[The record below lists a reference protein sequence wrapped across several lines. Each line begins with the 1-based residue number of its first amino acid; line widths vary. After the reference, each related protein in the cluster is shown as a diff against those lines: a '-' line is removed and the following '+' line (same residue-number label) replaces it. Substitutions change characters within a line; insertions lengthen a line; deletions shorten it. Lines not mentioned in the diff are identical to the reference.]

1 MIMLHQPLY
10 DSVLL
15 LSYLVLTPRVFQEIR
30 GAVTKDR
37 LRMGSPSAPLESRV
51 MASDT
56 SYTIPQPSGTIP
68 VSTATRDPLVGDT
81 VPPPEYHT

>member
-1 MIMLHQPLY
+1 MLHQPLY
-10 DSVLL
+10 NSVLL
-15 LSYLVLTPRVFQEIR
+15 LCYSVLTPIVFQETR
-30 GAVTKDR
+30 GTVTKDH

-56 SYTIPQPSGTIP
+56 SNTIPQLSESIP

-81 VPPPEYHT
+81 VPPPEYHM